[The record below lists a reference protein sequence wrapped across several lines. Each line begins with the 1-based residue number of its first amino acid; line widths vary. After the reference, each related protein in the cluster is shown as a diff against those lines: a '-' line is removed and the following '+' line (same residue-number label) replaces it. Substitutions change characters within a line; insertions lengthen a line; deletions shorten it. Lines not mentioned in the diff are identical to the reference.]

1 MRGILCSDWLREPT
15 LPARNLIQEK
25 NTWRLLTEFVIFGQ
39 CQQWNLIKRQRL
51 KINKSFLILIKAKY
65 FCYIT
70 NLLLS
75 KFVRSRWLLGVLWT
89 ETKSWSIKTPKKELG
104 QHGTILT
111 SRLVKNVP
119 SVQYLGFAILPK
131 TSS

>member
-1 MRGILCSDWLREPT
+1 MDNVGDEVAKKAAEVSQNNETKLYDPLGFIVLQTQWFS
-15 LPARNLIQEK
+15 LPAFE
-25 NTWRLLTEFVIFGQ
+25 V
-39 CQQWNLIKRQRL
+39 
-51 KINKSFLILIKAKY
+51 NKSFLILIKAKY